1 MEINTTDGHHLA
13 LLRIEQLFDVD
24 DPKSNEG
31 KELLKLLEAVEE
43 YEEEQELISIAR
55 KRINQPEILTK
66 LDD

>member
-1 MEINTTDGHHLA
+1 MKINTTDGHHLA

-43 YEEEQELISIAR
+43 QEEE
-55 KRINQPEILTK
+55 K
-66 LDD
+66 